1 MPRFVSALESLDS
14 ETVMHFFS
22 DWYSG
27 IEHLAFSKFSRT
39 SKTSPGNTMSNLD
52 ATEVTSHPSTSKNV
66 LTRYGCISDVNNI
79 QGKIMAVAE
88 FSVCK
93 IFQ

>member
-1 MPRFVSALESLDS
+1 
-14 ETVMHFFS
+14 
-22 DWYSG
+22 
-27 IEHLAFSKFSRT
+27 
-39 SKTSPGNTMSNLD
+39 MSNLD

>member
-1 MPRFVSALESLDS
+1 
-14 ETVMHFFS
+14 
-22 DWYSG
+22 
-27 IEHLAFSKFSRT
+27 
-39 SKTSPGNTMSNLD
+39 MSNLD

-66 LTRYGCISDVNNI
+66 LTRYGGISDVNNI